1 MQFEIHALDRQQQV
15 VALALEAQSEAAARE
30 AAERRGLAVFSVK
43 HLEARK
49 LLRVLAKRRAPF
61 PTLLFSVELMAL
73 LDAGLNLVEALTALS
88 EKHSNLEAGEVLCG
102 ILSAIHRGEPFS
114 QAVAAFPQHFS
125 PLYVAT
131 IKASERTGNVKE
143 ALGRYIAYQ
152 EEFDRVRKKIV
163 SATIYPAILMLVGLA
178 VVGFLM
184 FYVVPRFARVYEDMA
199 STLPF
204 FSRVLLS
211 FGSFVGQHALVVGF
225 SFISLFSFIV
235 FLFTRQEFRAWLNGR
250 IWAIPAI
257 GERLKTYQLAR
268 LYRTAGMLLKAGI
281 PAVKVLDMV
290 RNLLAAHLR
299 PQLAAARRMIEQGQ
313 SMSAALGAAG
323 LATPVA
329 ARMMTVGERSGDMGG
344 MLAQI
349 ARFHD
354 DEVARAVD
362 YFTKAFEP
370 ILMTILGVSV
380 GVIVVLM
387 YMPIFELAG
396 NIK

>member
-1 MQFEIHALDRQQQV
+1 VQFEIHALDRQQQV
-15 VALALEAQSEAAARE
+15 VALALEARSEAAARE

-43 HLEARK
+43 HLEARR

-88 EKHSNLEAGEVLCG
+88 ERHSNPEAGEVLSG

-125 PLYVAT
+125 ALYVAT

-225 SFISLFSFIV
+225 SFISVLSLLI
-235 FLFTRQEFRAWLNGR
+235 FLFNRPDFRAWLNTR